1 MSSGFV
7 RLALIFVIILIQSG
21 LSLKINMPFCLK
33 SEIFIP
39 GWAWQRKNEVEELS
53 FSYSNSSKTTII
65 KKLCKSIFLLYCISA
80 GLKNPLQV
88 TLDHFR
94 PATL

>member
-21 LSLKINMPFCLK
+21 LSLKINMPFCLN

-53 FSYSNSSKTTII
+53 FPNSGINKVAMV
-65 KKLCKSIFLLYCISA
+65 KKALLPMS
-80 GLKNPLQV
+80 L
-88 TLDHFR
+88 
-94 PATL
+94 